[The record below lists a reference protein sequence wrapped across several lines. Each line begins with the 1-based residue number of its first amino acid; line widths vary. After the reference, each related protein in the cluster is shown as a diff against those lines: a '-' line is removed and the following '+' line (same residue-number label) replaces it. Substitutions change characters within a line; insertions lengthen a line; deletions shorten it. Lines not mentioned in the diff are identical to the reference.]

1 MVLGHIDVTF
11 VIEDLVKWLTWK
23 ITFSYTLV
31 SNLWIG
37 YLSRPVSRLES
48 IQFQYFEH
56 ITLNLPLII
65 GTTFTPFYEVTI
77 CIWPNNKGLIDLLII
92 LLGQINLPLLLGQSP
107 LFMRSLFWW
116 KLTKLNFFFRT
127 KTPWVSHMRQ
137 TFCAWLQHES
147 SLENTWSQSW
157 KRKNRRSI
165 GRITECNWLNSYF

>member
-1 MVLGHIDVTF
+1 MNFARNPFLLLVTWNPTCTYTMVLGHIDVTF

-77 CIWPNNKGLIDLLII
+77 CIWPNNKGLIDLLIM
-92 LLGQINLPLLLGQSP
+92 LLGQINLPLIIG
-107 LFMRSLFWW
+107 
-116 KLTKLNFFFRT
+116 TI
-127 KTPWVSHMRQ
+127 TPFYKVTILM
-137 TFCAWLQHES
+137 
-147 SLENTWSQSW
+147 N
-157 KRKNRRSI
+157 I
-165 GRITECNWLNSYF
+165 D